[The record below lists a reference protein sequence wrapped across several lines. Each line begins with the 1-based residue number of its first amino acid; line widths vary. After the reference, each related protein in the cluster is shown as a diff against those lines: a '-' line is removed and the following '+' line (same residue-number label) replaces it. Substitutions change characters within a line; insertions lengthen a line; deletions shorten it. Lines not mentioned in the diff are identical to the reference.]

1 MANIKSAQ
9 KRIKTNEKS
18 KKGNREVKSS
28 MRTSAKTVVS
38 ALDPQNE
45 SHARLAELHMSFI
58 KTIDSAAGKGV
69 VKKKT
74 AARKKSRIAKK
85 VNASLKQPQAPKA

>member
-9 KRIKTNEKS
+9 QRIKTNEKAKNS
-18 KKGNREVKSS
+18 NKQVKSA
-28 MRTSAKTVVS
+28 MRSSAKKVVS
-38 ALDPQNE
+38 AMDPQNE
-45 SHARLAELHMSFI
+45 SHAKLAELHKSFI

-74 AARKKSRIAKK
+74 ASRKKSRIAKK
-85 VNASLKQPQAPKA
+85 VNASMKQPQAPQA